1 MKIEKLA
8 SLENKKGKPSGGDGS
23 GLGGGGYSGQSVLRT
38 VPMSANTAPPG
49 PVSHEVGGCSFKITG
64 ISHFEE
70 NAKIIGYDT
79 ILEME
84 YEPNNPYDTSAIKI
98 KDKDKMIGY
107 VPNSSP
113 NIKKLCFENINE
125 KLKVINIKDNPRGIR
140 VLFQSLYNEDVEVVG
155 VFGD

>member
-1 MKIEKLA
+1 M
-8 SLENKKGKPSGGDGS
+8 SNYGHYNHQYYGNKVEFH
-23 GLGGGGYSGQSVLRT
+23 Q
-38 VPMSANTAPPG
+38 
-49 PVSHEVGGCSFKITG
+49 HSFKIAG

-70 NAKIIGYDT
+70 NAKTIGYDT

-84 YEPNNPYDTSAIKI
+84 HEPNNPYDSSAIKI

-107 VPNSSP
+107 VPNNSP

-125 KLKVINIKDNPRGIR
+125 KLKVINIKDNPRGVR
-140 VLFQSLYNEDVEVVG
+140 VLFQSLYNEDVEVDG